1 MLRLATALVLGLA
14 FALPASG
21 ATLSIASRYD
31 VSGTNTDGSKYS
43 GTATVDV
50 ISDATFTIRWDIA
63 GSTYTG
69 FGMRMNDAL
78 ATTYTINGKPGLVI
92 YKVDDNGVLD
102 GLWAVRGQS
111 GDGTERLTPHK

>member
-14 FALPASG
+14 CALPASA
-21 ATLSIASRYD
+21 ATLTLASRDD
-31 VSGTNTDGSKYS
+31 VSGTNTDGSKSS

-50 ISDATFTIRWDIA
+50 VSDATFTIHWNIA

-78 ATTYTINGKPGLVI
+78 AATYTMNGKPGLVI
-92 YKVDDNGVLD
+92 YKVDDSGVLD
-102 GLWAVRGQS
+102 GLWAIRGEN

>member
-21 ATLSIASRYD
+21 ATLSLASRYD

-50 ISDATFTIRWDIA
+50 ISDATFYYPLGYCRIDLYRIWHA
-63 GSTYTG
+63 H
-69 FGMRMNDAL
+69 
-78 ATTYTINGKPGLVI
+78 
-92 YKVDDNGVLD
+92 
-102 GLWAVRGQS
+102 
-111 GDGTERLTPHK
+111 E

>member
-1 MLRLATALVLGLA
+1 MLRFAAAFALGLT
-14 FALPASG
+14 FALPAS
-21 ATLSIASRYD
+21 AETLTLASRYD

-78 ATTYTINGKPGLVI
+78 AATYTINGKPGLVI
-92 YKVDDNGVLD
+92 YKVGGNEVLD
-102 GLWAVRGQS
+102 GLWAIRGQS
-111 GDGTERLTPHK
+111 GDGTERLTPHN